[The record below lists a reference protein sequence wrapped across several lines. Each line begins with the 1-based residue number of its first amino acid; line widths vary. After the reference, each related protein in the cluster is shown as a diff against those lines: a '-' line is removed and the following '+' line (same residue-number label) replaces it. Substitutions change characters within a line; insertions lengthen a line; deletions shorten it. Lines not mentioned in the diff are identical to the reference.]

1 MRKRNECGILT
12 KWLVYSLVVSLVSL
26 TMPTWAVAPAYAA
39 TDTKNVYLFGFS
51 AKEAEGTPV
60 ELVSKVESYYKETL
74 KAEEGVTY
82 LSPAKAKQA
91 LEGKDADAFKDLKG
105 KVRDQEFDKAFFGG
119 LKTVGK
125 GLKADY
131 LVIGVFKG
139 ASDESSF
146 YSLVYNVKNE
156 KLYQAAD
163 VVFKND
169 LKGVNKRTKASY
181 EDTLAVLQAGK
192 SDKAL
197 AAGFVLAAPGA
208 EAAPVAEEPKAP
220 EPAPA
225 PKPVAKVEEPKPL
238 GPVNLD
244 VDNSILL
251 SSDDANKAREDSTSE
266 TSIDPVKKTPV
277 YKQWWLW
284 TVVGAVVVGGAVAT
298 GVLLSPD
305 NKAKKNRVVLPGVQ
319 F

>member
-26 TMPTWAVAPAYAA
+26 TMPTWAFAPAYAA
-39 TDTKNVYLFGFS
+39 TDTKSVYLFGFS

-74 KAEEGVTY
+74 KAEEGVSY
-82 LSPAKAKQA
+82 LSPSKAKQA
-91 LEGKDADAFKDLKG
+91 LEGKDAEAFKDLKG
-105 KVRDQEFDKAFFGG
+105 KVREQQFDKSFFAG

-139 ASDESSF
+139 ASDESTF
-146 YSLVYNVKNE
+146 YTLVYNVKGE
-156 KLYQAAD
+156 KLYQAAE

-169 LKGVNKRTKASY
+169 MKGVNKRTKGSY
-181 EDTLAVLQAGK
+181 DDTLAVLQSGK

-197 AAGFVLAAPGA
+197 SAGFVLAAPG
-208 EAAPVAEEPKAP
+208 AAPVAEEPKAP

-225 PKPVAKVEEPKPL
+225 PAPKPVAKVEEPKA

-284 TVVGAVVVGGAVAT
+284 TVVGAVVVGGAIAT
-298 GVLLSPD
+298 GVILKPD
-305 NKAKKNRVVLPGVQ
+305 NKAKKNRVALPGVQ